1 MSQLDTQTD
10 EQLLS
15 EYRKGNEQAF
25 MVLMRRYERELF
37 NFLLRFLGNSA
48 QAEDIFQETFLQVHL
63 SIESFDASR
72 RFRPWLYTIAANKAR
87 DLLRKQSRHGSVQI
101 TGDEEGDEA
110 NFWDMM
116 LQDKTTPD
124 AILDQKQ
131 QTRAVREVVA
141 EMPENLREILLLAY
155 YNQLAYKDMAEVLKI
170 PLGTVKSRLHS
181 AVAYFGRL
189 WHEREK
195 ETEA

>member
-1 MSQLDTQTD
+1 MSQLEPQTD

-15 EYRKGNEQAF
+15 DYRKGNEQAF
-25 MVLMRRYERELF
+25 MALTRRYERELY
-37 NFLLRFLGNSA
+37 NFLLRFLGKSA
-48 QAEDIFQETFLQVHL
+48 QAEDVFQETFLQVHL
-63 SIESFDASR
+63 SVDSFDASR

-87 DLLRKQSRHGSVQI
+87 DLLRKQSRHGTVQV
-101 TGDEEGDEA
+101 TGVEEGDEA
-110 NFWDMM
+110 SFWDMM
-116 LQDKTTPD
+116 LQDSTTPD

-131 QTRAVREVVA
+131 QTQAVRQIVA
-141 EMPENLREILLLAY
+141 QMPEHLREILLLAY
-155 YNQLAYKDMAEVLKI
+155 YNQMAYKDMAEALKI

-181 AVAYFGRL
+181 AVAAFGRL